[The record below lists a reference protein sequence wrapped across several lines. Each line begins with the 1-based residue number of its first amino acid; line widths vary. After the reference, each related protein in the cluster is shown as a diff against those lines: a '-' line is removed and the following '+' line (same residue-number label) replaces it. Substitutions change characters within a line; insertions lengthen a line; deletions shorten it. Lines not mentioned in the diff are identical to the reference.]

1 MQAVAI
7 IVVLKVFQL
16 FLKIS
21 FIPEHLVI
29 KEFPTDGRMVKKLIR
44 VWSKNS
50 CGLTMVVFQQST
62 QSFPSANGVVVP
74 ARMASVPGS
83 EPLLRR
89 KACQN
94 QMS

>member
-29 KEFPTDGRMVKKLIR
+29 KKFPTDGADHSLNEGMGDRDRGDTLDLSHFENAQVGLPAVIGEQGIMIR
-44 VWSKNS
+44 A
-50 CGLTMVVFQQST
+50 Q
-62 QSFPSANGVVVP
+62 VP
-74 ARMASVPGS
+74 WRFLSSYV
-83 EPLLRR
+83 
-89 KACQN
+89 
-94 QMS
+94 

>member
-29 KEFPTDGRMVKKLIR
+29 KEFPTDGADHLLNEGMGEWDRGDTLEFSYFENAQVGLPAVIGEQRIVIR
-44 VWSKNS
+44 
-50 CGLTMVVFQQST
+50 
-62 QSFPSANGVVVP
+62 A
-74 ARMASVPGS
+74 
-83 EPLLRR
+83 
-89 KACQN
+89 
-94 QMS
+94 QMSWPFLPSYDGVEHVA